1 MKRLI
6 LTVIFS
12 VSVSAPAFSE
22 TVIAKR
28 TIRAQEILTRSDLK
42 LIAET
47 VPGMANSVESVA
59 GMEARRIIYAGRP
72 VSMND
77 IGPPALVDRNQI
89 VLLAYRVSGLTIKTD
104 GRALGRGGVG
114 DQIRVINLESRTTVS
129 GKIDSSGTVWV
140 GH

>member
-12 VSVSAPAFSE
+12 IAVSAPAFTE
-22 TVIAKR
+22 TVITKR

-47 VPGMANSVESVA
+47 VPGMANSVDSVA

-89 VLLAYRVSGLTIKTD
+89 VMLAYRVSGLTIKTD